1 MKRLSKEQKVLLE
14 LLGAALFGKEPQIP
28 EGIDWPAVAEEAMT
42 QAVLP
47 LAVQAM
53 GERIP
58 EELRAKFAE
67 KADAAII
74 HNMSMEWEHITLHEW
89 LSEAEIPYVI
99 LKGSASAAWYP
110 TPMLRMMGDVDFL
123 VDPKDEARAAALLGE
138 RGFIRGDVTPED
150 VSYFRKNPDG
160 ELVEFELHHSVK
172 GIPAGTAGERTAA
185 CLADLIGTAL
195 LHETENGSYRIPDAF
210 HHGLILLLHTANP
223 MINSGVGL
231 RHLCDWAVF
240 VNRFSPEDF
249 CALFEE
255 KLRTIG
261 LWRFA
266 CLLTA
271 LCTETLGSR
280 EQPWAALDAEP
291 ELLEAMREDI
301 FAAGNFGGKDEQRLN
316 QAKLMTDKSKGGVDD
331 TGMLRQLV
339 LTMNEKARRAMP
351 AAEKVP
357 ALLPAGWIYAG
368 GRHLVRIALGKSP
381 RIKLKETVEGAAER
395 REIYRRFH
403 LFETE

>member
-1 MKRLSKEQKVLLE
+1 MKRLSKEQKALLE

-28 EGIDWPAVAEEAMT
+28 EEIDWPAVAEEAGT

-58 EELRAKFAE
+58 EELRAKYAE

-138 RGFIRGDVTPED
+138 KGFIRGDVTPED

-160 ELVEFELHHSVK
+160 ELVELELHHSVK
-172 GIPAGTAGERTAA
+172 GIPAGTAGERTVA

-195 LHETENGSYRIPDAF
+195 LH
-210 HHGLILLLHTANP
+210 
-223 MINSGVGL
+223 
-231 RHLCDWAVF
+231 
-240 VNRFSPEDF
+240 
-249 CALFEE
+249 
-255 KLRTIG
+255 
-261 LWRFA
+261 
-266 CLLTA
+266 
-271 LCTETLGSR
+271 
-280 EQPWAALDAEP
+280 
-291 ELLEAMREDI
+291 
-301 FAAGNFGGKDEQRLN
+301 
-316 QAKLMTDKSKGGVDD
+316 
-331 TGMLRQLV
+331 
-339 LTMNEKARRAMP
+339 
-351 AAEKVP
+351 
-357 ALLPAGWIYAG
+357 
-368 GRHLVRIALGKSP
+368 
-381 RIKLKETVEGAAER
+381 
-395 REIYRRFH
+395 
-403 LFETE
+403 